1 METCCHSFPALIRS
15 THTVEIHTLISS
27 LPNILR
33 QQRSCNQFQI
43 IGLNIRPFE
52 ICPEHLNGADVMFGG
67 ILMGWI
73 DEVAGLTAM
82 RHSEGHVLTASV
94 DNLTFLRSLRQH
106 DIVVLIGRVTYVG
119 NSSMEIR
126 VDSYLEKIDGMRY
139 PVNRA
144 YLTLVALDED
154 NKPRRVP
161 RLKLET
167 VVEEAEWEA
176 GKKRSELRKQRKKE
190 GF

>member
-1 METCCHSFPALIRS
+1 MEGQMKEKRVADSLTEQFHEIR
-15 THTVEIHTLISS
+15 
-27 LPNILR
+27 
-33 QQRSCNQFQI
+33 
-43 IGLNIRPFE
+43 
-52 ICPEHLNGADVMFGG
+52 PEHLNGADVMFGG

-126 VDSYLEKIDGMRY
+126 VDS
-139 PVNRA
+139 
-144 YLTLVALDED
+144 
-154 NKPRRVP
+154 
-161 RLKLET
+161 
-167 VVEEAEWEA
+167 
-176 GKKRSELRKQRKKE
+176 
-190 GF
+190 

>member
-1 METCCHSFPALIRS
+1 MEEQIKEKQVADSLTEQFHEIR
-15 THTVEIHTLISS
+15 
-27 LPNILR
+27 
-33 QQRSCNQFQI
+33 
-43 IGLNIRPFE
+43 
-52 ICPEHLNGADVMFGG
+52 PEHLNGADVMFGG

-167 VVEEAEWEA
+167 VVEEAEWET